1 MVHFHECFLLFK
13 KDYVWKME
21 ELCKK
26 RKDRYEG
33 RQVKNI
39 DMKRIKTT
47 SREVRAAFRMGFPK
61 KKEKETKKRKTAP
74 PPRARLPPPT

>member
-1 MVHFHECFLLFK
+1 MVHFHELFLLFK

-33 RQVKNI
+33 RQDKNI
-39 DMKRIKTT
+39 DMKRMKPT

-61 KKEKETKKRKTAP
+61 KKEKKREK
-74 PPRARLPPPT
+74 RHLLPSYLTP